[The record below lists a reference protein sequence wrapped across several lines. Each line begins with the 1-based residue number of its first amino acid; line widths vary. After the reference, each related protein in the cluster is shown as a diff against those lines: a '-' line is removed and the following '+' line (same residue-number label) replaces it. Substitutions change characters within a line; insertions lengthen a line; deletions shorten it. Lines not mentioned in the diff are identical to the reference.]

1 MAKTPDASAAE
12 KKRLADEKKK
22 LKEEQ
27 KKQKKEAKKRAK
39 EIEAQ
44 EAELSAD
51 DVLQHLLVQTQ
62 IGDETFEA
70 LILFLK
76 LAKTA

>member
-27 KKQKKEAKKRAK
+27 KKQKKEAKNGQRKSKPRRQSFRRMTKA
-39 EIEAQ
+39 AVS
-44 EAELSAD
+44 LR
-51 DVLQHLLVQTQ
+51 
-62 IGDETFEA
+62 
-70 LILFLK
+70 
-76 LAKTA
+76 

>member
-27 KKQKKEAKKRAK
+27 KKQKTGKGNRSPGGRAF
-39 EIEAQ
+39 
-44 EAELSAD
+44 
-51 DVLQHLLVQTQ
+51 
-62 IGDETFEA
+62 GG
-70 LILFLK
+70 
-76 LAKTA
+76 

>member
-27 KKQKKEAKKRAK
+27 KNT
-39 EIEAQ
+39 INN
-44 EAELSAD
+44 S
-51 DVLQHLLVQTQ
+51 
-62 IGDETFEA
+62 
-70 LILFLK
+70 
-76 LAKTA
+76 

>member
-39 EIEAQ
+39 EDIIIEK
-44 EAELSAD
+44 LNNI
-51 DVLQHLLVQTQ
+51 Q
-62 IGDETFEA
+62 IQNSTHR
-70 LILFLK
+70 
-76 LAKTA
+76 KTRPFSGLT